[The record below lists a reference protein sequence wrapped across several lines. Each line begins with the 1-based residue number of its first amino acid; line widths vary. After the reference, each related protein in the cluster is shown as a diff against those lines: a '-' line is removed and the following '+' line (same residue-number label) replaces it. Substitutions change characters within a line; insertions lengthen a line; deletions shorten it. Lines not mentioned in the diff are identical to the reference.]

1 MNTIGR
7 TTERQ
12 NPAPSL
18 GTKLVAMIRVPL
30 RGLHQGQRS
39 YVPRQKAGH
48 MTASDT
54 ICSDQDF
61 VLASGGPSTH
71 DGDGVP
77 LPQVLPRLPAGPS
90 GSLRWLDDAFSIAV
104 ATAPAIRA
112 PAGR

>member
-77 LPQVLPRLPAGPS
+77 LPQVLPRL
-90 GSLRWLDDAFSIAV
+90 
-104 ATAPAIRA
+104 RA
-112 PAGR
+112 HQISH